1 MTRPS
6 RGVPEIQEQARGRT
20 DMTKTKA
27 GMFPLKQKDTIKTKV
42 IKRGFPAPA
51 TVPVGMK
58 RGGGCMVKGHTKGAL
73 R

>member
-1 MTRPS
+1 
-6 RGVPEIQEQARGRT
+6 
-20 DMTKTKA
+20 MTKTKA
-27 GMFPLKQKDTIKTKV
+27 GMYPLKQKDTIKTRV